1 MFNEQK
7 FISDLH
13 TIDTSA
19 NDITYAEIKAIA
31 KLLYTSSDPD
41 SGLWN
46 VITCAFSH
54 GFQKGRS
61 SQSKF

>member
-7 FISDLH
+7 FLSDLQN
-13 TIDTSA
+13 IDTST

-31 KLLYTSSDPD
+31 NVLHNSTDRNV
-41 SGLWN
+41 GLWN
-46 VITCAFSH
+46 VINYAFSC

-61 SQSKF
+61 CT